1 MQELLVE
8 VFSVFL
14 AVLVVVLSL
23 PITPSRPFGIIETPL
38 RLHKLS

>member
-14 AVLVVVLSL
+14 AVLVVLSL
-23 PITPSRPFGIIETPL
+23 PITSSRPFGIIETPL